1 MQGLIYNLLA
11 DLAERAGCQDE
22 AWDVALRSALGD
34 TDDDEPGDEEN
45 EDLAEPELPP
55 LGATTGTT
63 FRCLLRSAAPF
74 RDEDWDLAD
83 TESAASRSTLP
94 EMAELGP
101 GSDETGAPPRMETGK
116 EPAVGEARPSATPR
130 PRRR

>member
-22 AWDVALRSALGD
+22 AWDVALRSALGE
-34 TDDDEPGDEEN
+34 TDDDEHRNDEHGDDQHEE
-45 EDLAEPELPP
+45 LLTELPP
-55 LGATTGTT
+55 LGAATGTT

-74 RDEDWDLAD
+74 RDEDWDELTD
-83 TESAASRSTLP
+83 VEQGSST
-94 EMAELGP
+94 
-101 GSDETGAPPRMETGK
+101 SVVPP
-116 EPAVGEARPSATPR
+116 